1 MLKHELIKAVS
12 TQTGHSQD
20 TIRAILDSVRAN
32 VLASVRAGQSAFL
45 FGLGKISVNKR
56 PEKVARNIH
65 TGEQVIVPP
74 RKVPVFRASIALND
88 AAKGE

>member
-12 TQTGHSQD
+12 SQTGHSQD
-20 TIRAILDSVRAN
+20 TVRSILESVRAN
-32 VLASVRAGQSAFL
+32 VLAAIRSGQAAFL

-65 TGEQVIVPP
+65 SGERVIV
-74 RKVPVFRASIALND
+74 RAD
-88 AAKGE
+88 APTFGSA